1 VRHGGANGL
10 AWSRADRHAGQRMPA
25 RPIYVETRIA
35 ADLDRVWS
43 ATQDPAQH
51 RQWDL
56 RFTEI
61 DYLPK
66 SSPEAPQQFLYATRI
81 GFGARIEGRGESV
94 GTLEKNGERT
104 SALRFWSDDLKSLI
118 REGSGYWKY
127 QPLDGGVRFF
137 TRYDYDVRFGAAGRA
152 FDRLCFRPLLGRA
165 TAWSFD
171 CLRIWLEHG
180 TPPPASIAATAACA
194 TGRIALAATW
204 IYQGL
209 VPKLL
214 FPDTGEL
221 EILRASGAFPGREE
235 AVLRAVGAGEIV
247 LGLALLVFH
256 RSRACLWIMIAVLIV
271 LLAGAVKSQPALLVA
286 PFNPTSL
293 TLAMIGIAAMEL
305 VLRRNELPSAAR
317 CLREPPER

>member
-1 VRHGGANGL
+1 
-10 AWSRADRHAGQRMPA
+10 MPA
-25 RPIYVETRIA
+25 RPIYVETRVA
-35 ADLDRVWS
+35 ADLDRLWS

-61 DYLPK
+61 EYLPR
-66 SSPEAPQQFLYATRI
+66 SSPDAPQQFLYATRI

-104 SALRFWSDDLKSLI
+104 SALRFWSDDGKSLI

-127 QPLDGGVRFF
+127 QPVDGGVRFF
-137 TRYDYDVRFGAAGRA
+137 TRYDYAVRFGAAGAA
-152 FDRLCFRPLLGRA
+152 FDRMCFRPLLGRA

-171 CLRIWLEHG
+171 CLRIWLERG
-180 TPPPASIAATAACA
+180 TPPAVSIAAVAACTA
-194 TGRIALAATW
+194 GRLALATTW
-204 IYQGL
+204 IWQGL

-221 EILRASGAFPGREE
+221 EILRASGAFPGREHG
-235 AVLRAVGAGEIV
+235 VLTTVGAGEIAF
-247 LGLALLVFH
+247 GLALLVFH
-256 RSRACLWIMIAVLIV
+256 RSRAILWIMVAI
-271 LLAGAVKSQPALLVA
+271 LLVLA
-286 PFNPTSL
+286 AGGAASRPSLLVEPFNPISL

-305 VLRRNELPSAAR
+305 LLRRNELPAAGR
-317 CLREPPER
+317 CSREPPER